1 MKIFFSKLSTNG
13 IAGFGGL
20 NLFLVVILSE
30 VTVQGVI
37 SIYRQGSST
46 LLVHLVLVIKQGML
60 SLMPTFLQNTETCM
74 ALHCHYYIIYLSKQ
88 I

>member
-46 LLVHLVLVIKQGML
+46 LLVGFVFFEI
-60 SLMPTFLQNTETCM
+60 
-74 ALHCHYYIIYLSKQ
+74 
-88 I
+88 

>member
-30 VTVQGVI
+30 VTVQCVI

-46 LLVHLVLVIKQGML
+46 LPALRFSYKARYVISDADISSKCRDMYGFTL
-60 SLMPTFLQNTETCM
+60 SL
-74 ALHCHYYIIYLSKQ
+74 LHNIPQ
-88 I
+88 